1 MIDQEA
7 EEDESRVKDEVS
19 SISNEFW
26 DDMPETKIKQFI
38 TRDNSSFKRQRE
50 DAKTRSPAVIEFKS
64 MMKQD
69 FEDIKDEFTH
79 QKRQVMESNQNHL
92 NQLERET
99 FGRPKTPGVNE
110 QGRGRR

>member
-38 TRDNSSFKRQRE
+38 TRDNSSFKW
-50 DAKTRSPAVIEFKS
+50 
-64 MMKQD
+64 
-69 FEDIKDEFTH
+69 
-79 QKRQVMESNQNHL
+79 
-92 NQLERET
+92 
-99 FGRPKTPGVNE
+99 
-110 QGRGRR
+110 